1 MGDSHTAMQYR
12 KLPHGQERISVI
24 GLGMGS
30 IHEGS
35 EEEIEQTVRL
45 AMERGVNYFDMV
57 ASEEKPYACYAR
69 AFAGHRQA
77 VYLQMHFGAVYHGG
91 RYGWTRDLSEI
102 RHTSVSYTHLDVY
115 KRQAVHIGFL
125 FIGEIFEIMAGL
137 LKVKGENFH
146 LRRPSAV
153 KRRFIGKDMVFHI
166 GHRRAAKNQH

>member
-57 ASEEKPYACYAR
+57 ASEEKP
-69 AFAGHRQA
+69 
-77 VYLQMHFGAVYHGG
+77 
-91 RYGWTRDLSEI
+91 
-102 RHTSVSYTHLDVY
+102 VSYTHL
-115 KRQAVHIGFL
+115 AVQPGACSVCVRCAIIGTVL
-125 FIGEIFEIMAGL
+125 MTRYGTG
-137 LKVKGENFH
+137 
-146 LRRPSAV
+146 
-153 KRRFIGKDMVFHI
+153 
-166 GHRRAAKNQH
+166 